1 MDKPSPL
8 TTPAGIEKAH
18 GAHHAGVRRKVAN
31 PDIKTKPSAVPA
43 PFNGP
48 TQATSPRRGVA
59 MRSPV
64 NDPQVGAGCVERA
77 GRQSVPIARPQTGGL
92 LSIAG

>member
-1 MDKPSPL
+1 M
-8 TTPAGIEKAH
+8 
-18 GAHHAGVRRKVAN
+18 AN

-48 TQATSPRRGVA
+48 TQATSPEKRGVA

-64 NDPQVGAGCVERA
+64 NDPQVGAGCGGAA